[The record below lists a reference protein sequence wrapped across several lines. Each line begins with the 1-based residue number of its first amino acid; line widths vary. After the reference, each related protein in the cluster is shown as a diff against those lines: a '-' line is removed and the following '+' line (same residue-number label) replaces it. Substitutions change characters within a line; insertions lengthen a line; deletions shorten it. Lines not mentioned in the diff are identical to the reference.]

1 MYPWPDG
8 GSSSEGVP
16 EDCGPSCCLQG
27 ATRESRRHF
36 LSALCVC
43 RRPFPFPSPSHSSS
57 PLESVTGPVSP
68 ATALVAS
75 PSLTACTF
83 LCQKGG
89 AGERGSPPPSLLWQ
103 PVLLRAPFAVWANLP
118 TFGQRNE
125 YLGHPGIQG
134 CFFPLSPRPPSC
146 GCLISCRSKGRDKSN
161 DLNHRDADSHAPHS
175 N

>member
-43 RRPFPFPSPSHSSS
+43 LRPFPFPSPSHSSS

-89 AGERGSPPPSLLWQ
+89 CWRAGQPASFSAVAACLAAGSIRCVGQSTYFRTEERISWASWYTGLFLSP
-103 PVLLRAPFAVWANLP
+103 
-118 TFGQRNE
+118 
-125 YLGHPGIQG
+125 
-134 CFFPLSPRPPSC
+134 FPLTP
-146 GCLISCRSKGRDKSN
+146 
-161 DLNHRDADSHAPHS
+161 
-175 N
+175 